1 LDRSILVYKNTFTC
15 VNIFVFVLNI
25 YSNKEKKIITDY
37 LGLSLVEETTAEAV
51 TLNTVRSKIKKKI
64 ERAGLI
70 RFSWQHVKI

>member
-51 TLNTVRSKIKKKI
+51 TLNTVRSKIKKKS
-64 ERAGLI
+64 RGPD
-70 RFSWQHVKI
+70 